1 MKMIELTVSWETN
14 MNDAYDRKNKRYA
27 KLCKDCR
34 AEGWQVDCLPIEVGA
49 RGFVGKRVPALLTK
63 IGLNSKE
70 RGRVMKDIQ
79 EAAEK
84 SSFWIW
90 LKRNDTTWNE

>member
-1 MKMIELTVSWETN
+1 MMLLTASLKELCERCE
-14 MNDAYDRKNKRYA
+14 D
-27 KLCKDCR
+27 
-34 AEGWQVDCLPIEVGA
+34 EGWKVECLPIEVGA
-49 RGFVGKRVPALLTK
+49 RGYVGKRVPALL
-63 IGLNSKE
+63 SKLGIN
-70 RGRVMKDIQ
+70 GREKRRVIEDIQ